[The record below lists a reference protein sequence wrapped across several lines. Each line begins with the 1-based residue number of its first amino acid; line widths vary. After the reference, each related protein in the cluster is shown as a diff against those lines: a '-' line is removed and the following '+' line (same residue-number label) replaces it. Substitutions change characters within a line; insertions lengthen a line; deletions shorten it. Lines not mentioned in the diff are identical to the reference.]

1 METMDRQQMAELQS
15 ARLIQ
20 QVRRVYRQVPF
31 YRESLQKAERP
42 GGARPSVRSDAASAA
57 SS

>member
-1 METMDRQQMAELQS
+1 MYWNKPMETMDRQQMAELQS

-31 YRESLQKAERP
+31 YRESLQKAGLLPDEV
-42 GGARPSVRSDAASAA
+42 GSIEDIG
-57 SS
+57 

>member
-31 YRESLQKAERP
+31 YRESLQKVGLLPVEVGSIEDFGKLP
-42 GGARPSVRSDAASAA
+42 FIT
-57 SS
+57 